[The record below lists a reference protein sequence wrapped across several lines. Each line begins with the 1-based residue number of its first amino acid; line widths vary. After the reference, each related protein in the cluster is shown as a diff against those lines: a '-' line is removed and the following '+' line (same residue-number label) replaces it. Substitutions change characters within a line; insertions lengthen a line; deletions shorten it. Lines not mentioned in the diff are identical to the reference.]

1 VVVNAFHLRDQIK
14 EALKEEQGV
23 VLQEE
28 YKVLG
33 TGGGLRKALS
43 CFDTDPVLVVNG
55 DIYHTIDYQK
65 VYRHHCA
72 SGAAV
77 TMVLHDY
84 PRFNTVAVDAPA
96 RVVGFNETAV
106 GMDKSDKIMAFT
118 GIHVINPD
126 ILQLIPTD
134 SNYSIIDCYNLYLK
148 QQGSITAYIATGHFW
163 SDIGTPEDYLE
174 LHNGLING
182 EIPLYD
188 ELISAVGTDGIVA
201 SPSTQIGRNVKFL
214 DWACIG
220 DNVTIGDDTTLAR
233 VVIWDNVGIPAGS
246 NLRDTILTGS

>member
-1 VVVNAFHLRDQIK
+1 
-14 EALKEEQGV
+14 
-23 VLQEE
+23 
-28 YKVLG
+28 
-33 TGGGLRKALS
+33 
-43 CFDTDPVLVVNG
+43 
-55 DIYHTIDYQK
+55 
-65 VYRHHCA
+65 
-72 SGAAV
+72 
-77 TMVLHDY
+77 
-84 PRFNTVAVDAPA
+84 
-96 RVVGFNETAV
+96 
-106 GMDKSDKIMAFT
+106 MAFT

-126 ILQLIPTD
+126 ILQLISPET
-134 SNYSIIDCYNLYLK
+134 NYSIIDCYNHYLE

-182 EIPLYD
+182 KIPLYD